1 VFSVIAAGAGIPG
14 GQVLGASDRLGGE
27 PAQRPITPKN
37 LAATM
42 YSFLGIN
49 PLSDYVSMEGRQ
61 LKVLDEVEVIGEL

>member
-1 VFSVIAAGAGIPG
+1 MIVAGAGIRG

-27 PAQRPITPKN
+27 PAERPITPKN

-49 PLSDYVSMEGRQ
+49 PLSDYVSTEGRQ
-61 LKVLDEVEVIGEL
+61 HRVLDEVETIREL